1 MATPTDENLYKKV
14 KAEVDKIY
22 DKPSAYRSM
31 AYSRFYLKEFEEKY
45 GDKKKAY
52 KGKNPA
58 ELEEWRREKWVDVKS
73 FLRDPQ
79 KPTACGNEPYGK
91 GEYPLCMPK
100 TEAQR
105 YSRGELE
112 LLVER
117 KKQIGKRRLV
127 KDAYLRDV
135 LKPDEIPAE
144 RRYKDKYIKDKKL
157 KLPKPL
163 PEKEAERILDEP
175 PIVKEVKEKK
185 PRKKTKQM
193 SEEVQ
198 EVTIPVVEKPKRGR
212 GRPRLSDEE
221 KAKSKAAALARRK
234 EKRKQESAGKAE
246 QRDAEKK
253 RKAEEREE
261 RKRQEEEEKQRI
273 RRERELDTAPTP
285 PVAGSPEQY
294 EEYQRRRVEYNRRIE
309 ERNKANPTI
318 AKVVGNQRFLSFV

>member
-14 KAEVDKIY
+14 KAEVDKTY

-58 ELEEWRREKWVDVKS
+58 ELEGWRQEKWVDIKS
-73 FLRDPQ
+73 FLRDPA
-79 KPTACGNEPYGK
+79 KPVACGNEPYGK

-100 TEAQR
+100 QEAGR

-135 LKPDEIPAE
+135 LKPDETPPE
-144 RRYKDKYIKDKKL
+144 RKYKQKYIKDKKL

-175 PIVKEVKEKK
+175 PITKEKK
-185 PRKKTKQM
+185 TRRKTKM
-193 SEEVQ
+193 EETQ
-198 EVTIPVVEKPKRGR
+198 EVTVPVVEKPKRGR

-221 KAKSKAAALARRK
+221 KARSKAAALERRK
-234 EKRKQESAGKAE
+234 EKRKQESAGKAG
-246 QRDAEKK
+246 
-253 RKAEEREE
+253 ER
-261 RKRQEEEEKQRI
+261 EEEKQRKQ
-273 RRERELDTAPTP
+273 RERDARRQEEEDARQRAREEREADTP
-285 PVAGSPEQY
+285 PVAPIRGSPEDY
-294 EEYQRRRVEYNRRIE
+294 DEYARKKKVYIERV
-309 ERNKANPTI
+309 
-318 AKVVGNQRFLSFV
+318 NQRNLATSYARNEGGQRVLSFV

>member
-31 AYSRFYLKEFEEKY
+31 AYSRFYLKEYEEKY

-58 ELEEWRREKWVDVKS
+58 ELEGWRREKWVDVKS

-79 KPTACGNEPYGK
+79 KPVACGNEPYGK

-135 LKPDEIPAE
+135 LKPEEVSAE
-144 RRYKDKYIKDKKL
+144 RKYKDKYIKDKKM

-163 PEKEAERILDEP
+163 PEKEAKEILAEP
-175 PIVKEVKEKK
+175 PIVKE
-185 PRKKTKQM
+185 KKTRRKTKDM
-193 SEEVQ
+193 EEVQ

-221 KAKSKAAALARRK
+221 KIKSKTAALERRK

-246 QRDAEKK
+246 EREAEKK

-261 RKRQEEEEKQRI
+261 KRRLEEEQKQKQRE
-273 RRERELDTAPTP
+273 ERELDMP
-285 PVAGSPEQY
+285 PVPPVGGRAGP
-294 EEYQRRRVEYNRRIE
+294 EEYDEYARKKVAYNERIRQRNS
-309 ERNKANPTI
+309 
-318 AKVVGNQRFLSFV
+318 AKSSFENIGGQRFLSFV